1 MNFKAPRRENAE
13 EIRRERDY
21 WSRDF
26 HPRRAERI
34 MRPDPLDRRHVRP
47 EEPREENRKVEDN
60 RNERERG

>member
-1 MNFKAPRRENAE
+1 
-13 EIRRERDY
+13 
-21 WSRDF
+21 
-26 HPRRAERI
+26 